1 VCRGVPLIM
10 SKHLYEIFELAA
22 EAKNREEKKKVLLD
36 NSCLALRDIVK
47 GSYDD
52 SIKFTLLPKGQPPYT
67 PNPEPKASLIEKS
80 KTLRYFVT
88 GGPGEKLNTVKRESM
103 FIELLESIHEKDAQ
117 LIVWM
122 KDKKL
127 AQKYKGITKQLCS
140 SVWDGLIK
148 K

>member
-1 VCRGVPLIM
+1 MP
-10 SKHLYEIFELAA
+10 KHLYEIFDEAA
-22 EAKNREEKKKVLLD
+22 KAKTRDEKKEILLD
-36 NSCLALRDIVK
+36 YNCLALRDIVK

-67 PNPEPKASLIEKS
+67 PNPEPKESLLEKS

-88 GGPGEKLNTVKRESM
+88 GGPGEKLNAVKRESM
-103 FIELLESIHEKDAQ
+103 FIELLESVHEKDAQ

-140 SVWDGLIK
+140 GVWEGLIK

>member
-1 VCRGVPLIM
+1 MP
-10 SKHLYEIFELAA
+10 KHLYEIFDEAA
-22 EAKNREEKKKVLLD
+22 KAKTRDEKKEILLD
-36 NSCLALRDIVK
+36 YNCLALRDIVK

-67 PNPEPKASLIEKS
+67 PNPEPKESLLEKS

-88 GGPGEKLNTVKRESM
+88 GGPGEKLNAVKRESM
-103 FIELLESIHEKDAQ
+103 FIGLLESIHEKDAQ
-117 LIVWM
+117 LIIWM

-140 SVWDGLIK
+140 GVWEGLIK

>member
-1 VCRGVPLIM
+1 MP
-10 SKHLYEIFELAA
+10 KHLYEIFDEAA
-22 EAKNREEKKKVLLD
+22 KAKTRDEKKEILLD
-36 NSCLALRDIVK
+36 FNCLALRDIVK

-67 PNPEPKASLIEKS
+67 PNPEPKASLLDKS

-88 GGPGEKLNTVKRESM
+88 GGPGEKLNAVKREKM
-103 FIELLESIHEKDAQ
+103 FIELLESVHEKDAQ